1 MQINSPEIAEIFA
14 NSNLDWVALDIE
26 HGNIELNNV
35 SNLFRAIELYNK
47 VPIVRL
53 SSGNIF
59 ECRKLLDYGAG
70 GIIIPMIET
79 ADQLNNII
87 SHCKFPPKGF
97 RGVSFS
103 RSNFFGKN
111 FDIYY
116 NKISKLKL
124 IIAMIENVKA
134 IKNLD
139 DILKTKYLD
148 AIFIGPYDLSASLGI
163 PGQFKNKKFI
173 DAIKVIKEKSLK
185 YGVPYGIHVV
195 EPDEKQLKKILSEGY
210 TFVAFQWIQES

>member
-1 MQINSPEIAEIFA
+1 
-14 NSNLDWVALDIE
+14 
-26 HGNIELNNV
+26 
-35 SNLFRAIELYNK
+35 
-47 VPIVRL
+47 
-53 SSGNIF
+53 
-59 ECRKLLDYGAG
+59 
-70 GIIIPMIET
+70 
-79 ADQLNNII
+79 
-87 SHCKFPPKGF
+87 
-97 RGVSFS
+97 
-103 RSNFFGKN
+103 
-111 FDIYY
+111 
-116 NKISKLKL
+116 
-124 IIAMIENVKA
+124 MIENVKA

-210 TFVAFQWIQES
+210 TFVAFSMDSRILINGMKKIF